1 MAITLKVNVD
11 SKKLMRDLSALS
23 EKEIPR
29 AAANAL
35 NRLAIGSRLK
45 VRDRMEEIFDRP
57 KPFTLNSFWID
68 TATPNKLEA
77 AVMTKDMAPKGTP
90 AVRYLGPEIHG
101 GRRDMKKFE
110 RDFAALSQGQYA
122 VPGKD
127 APLDRYGNIPRG
139 ILIQILSRFNLM
151 SGTSAY
157 MNMSERTAARLQKRK
172 RNAAGQRSDYFIARE
187 RGRGL
192 PTGIYK
198 LVGPGKVAQIIR
210 FTPRAPNYKAVLPVE
225 QIVNSTV
232 SRRQDRIVQEEIIKA
247 FRKRGLK

>member
-1 MAITLKVNVD
+1 MSINLKMSVD
-11 SKKLMRDLSALS
+11 SKKIMQDLSALS

-29 AAANAL
+29 AAATAL
-35 NRLAIGSRLK
+35 NRLAGGARMKIQ
-45 VRDRMEEIFDRP
+45 DRMKEVFDRP
-57 KPFTLNSFWID
+57 SPFTLSSFWID
-68 TATPNKLEA
+68 KATPKKLEA
-77 AVMTKDMAPKGTP
+77 AVMTKDMATKGTP

-110 RDFAALSQGQYA
+110 RDIAPLSQGQYA

-172 RNAAGQRSDYFIARE
+172 RNAVGQRSEYFIARE

-192 PTGIYK
+192 PIGIYK
-198 LVGPGKVAQIIR
+198 LVGPGKVAEIIR
-210 FTPRAPNYKAVLPVE
+210 FTSRIPTYKAVLPVE
-225 QIVNSTV
+225 EIVNSTV

-247 FRKRGLK
+247 FRKRGMS